1 MKIAPMKHHE
11 FYENLPR
18 RPRYNISD
26 ACGATANLQ
35 EVLSDTE
42 IEALAK
48 IPLVYGSV
56 EGREDLRA
64 EIYSLYQHLYPE
76 LGPDNVT
83 VLSGTEEGLFSIF
96 ASIIEPGDEVVGAL
110 PCYPS
115 LSDLPSCFGGFF
127 KPIMLS
133 PDKSWLPTIDDFE
146 AQVTDN
152 TKAIVINSPH
162 NPTGM
167 MLDQNLV
174 DSLIEL
180 CEQYKLYLISDD
192 VFAFSDFSGI
202 GSQLNVLKYDK
213 AILTNVLS
221 KSFGLPGIRVGW
233 VISRDSCLTRSIRH
247 LKTYNSICQSQ
258 LDEQVA
264 YFVIQKADSIIKR
277 NNAVVRDNVE
287 LFAGFIA
294 SNDSLS
300 WHQPKAGIVGL
311 VHSSKPIKPMLNS
324 WLENDVVALP
334 GEVFGIEGN
343 YFRVGFGKK
352 DFREALNRI
361 F

>member
-1 MKIAPMKHHE
+1 M
-11 FYENLPR
+11 
-18 RPRYNISD
+18 
-26 ACGATANLQ
+26 
-35 EVLSDTE
+35 
-42 IEALAK
+42 
-48 IPLVYGSV
+48 
-56 EGREDLRA
+56 
-64 EIYSLYQHLYPE
+64 
-76 LGPDNVT
+76 
-83 VLSGTEEGLFSIF
+83 
-96 ASIIEPGDEVVGAL
+96 
-110 PCYPS
+110 
-115 LSDLPSCFGGFF
+115 
-127 KPIMLS
+127 
-133 PDKSWLPTIDDFE
+133 
-146 AQVTDN
+146 
-152 TKAIVINSPH
+152 
-162 NPTGM
+162 
-167 MLDQNLV
+167 
-174 DSLIEL
+174 
-180 CEQYKLYLISDD
+180 
-192 VFAFSDFSGI
+192 FAFSDFSGI

-233 VISRDSCLTRSIRH
+233 VISRDSCLTGAIRH

-324 WLENDVVALP
+324 WLENDVLALP